1 MKRVLIIVRFRFFV
15 EQCFFELL
23 ELVMKQLVAFLGA
36 LSDDAIDKAENDAK
50 EGTDNNAAEGSDSED
65 GC

>member
-36 LSDDAIDKAENDAK
+36 LSYDVIDKAENDAK
-50 EGTDNNAAEGSDSED
+50 EGTDNNAAEGGDSED